1 MNIRHPLAIVLV
13 AATACLTLGFAS
25 TPFWDEDE
33 PRFAAIAQTM
43 VDTGDWVVP
52 IYNDTLAVDKPV
64 LMHWCMAICF
74 SLFGNNECAA
84 RLPSAVATLLTALAL
99 LRAGTRWWNPTTG
112 VVAALAFVGCLL
124 VGIESHA
131 ATPDAILVALTT
143 WSTILVAEVLL
154 GDQGRRSGS
163 LLLPQLSLARAATI
177 GVLMGLAVLCK
188 GPIGFVGPLAVV
200 LPWAWC
206 VAMQQRCSTGSPSS
220 DSAGESRLTVSRLLA
235 ATLPATLET
244 IRSVRLLT
252 MLVAMLVVAGP
263 WYLAVSLRTEGQ
275 WTREFFLVHNVGRFV
290 APMEKHGGG
299 FLFHPL
305 AMLVGF
311 YPWSCFLPLSMAVAG
326 WRIWKRSDSPL
337 VSQTLLLLLV
347 WITVWV
353 GAFSAAAT
361 KLPNYVLP
369 AYPAAALLVAALAL
383 EATRRTEWAHPRWIA
398 SGVVALA
405 LGGAATALTVLVGT
419 YFGLSGGEPA
429 ALVGCVPILG
439 AIACVWCGRRSSRE
453 AVVAMTVT
461 GLVYTALAVG
471 PAAWQISKA
480 NALPALVRQA
490 HRHAGGH
497 ARLGTYARNTPNIVY
512 YAHGHV
518 GEWGLGQASEALA
531 FLTSGDDAVLL
542 IPEQHVN
549 EIAGLLPPEV
559 GVIGKAR
566 PLFQKHDLLMI
577 GTVPTATHRLA
588 APPSLESPIR

>member
-383 EATRRTEWAHPRWIA
+383 EATRRTEWAHHSPYWSAPSSVFLGANQPHWSAACRSWERSPA
-398 SGVVALA
+398 SGAGVA
-405 LGGAATALTVLVGT
+405 
-419 YFGLSGGEPA
+419 
-429 ALVGCVPILG
+429 VP
-439 AIACVWCGRRSSRE
+439 V
-453 AVVAMTVT
+453 
-461 GLVYTALAVG
+461 
-471 PAAWQISKA
+471 
-480 NALPALVRQA
+480 
-490 HRHAGGH
+490 
-497 ARLGTYARNTPNIVY
+497 
-512 YAHGHV
+512 
-518 GEWGLGQASEALA
+518 
-531 FLTSGDDAVLL
+531 
-542 IPEQHVN
+542 
-549 EIAGLLPPEV
+549 
-559 GVIGKAR
+559 R
-566 PLFQKHDLLMI
+566 PL
-577 GTVPTATHRLA
+577 
-588 APPSLESPIR
+588 